1 MTWPALSTITE
12 DSTWYDPSNLL
23 YLWEG
28 VMPRPKKGIIER
40 LINRGEAAEAPISAE
55 GGTIV
60 DPERLYIGREHKEV
74 FELQNRP
81 SVEDLERMIYN
92 DGQAQQLASAIRLPI
107 RGAKW
112 SIEKA
117 KDDRGEAQFVRDV
130 LTKAPYEGGMTT
142 AFDTVLSQIAYGVV
156 TRRAFFEKVWKL
168 DDEGRAVYHKLAW
181 RPASTCEVRAD
192 SSNGSFAGFIQ
203 RGIKGHKEFM
213 KEFDPPKAFVYIH
226 SSDLS
231 PLSGQTAFDTVY
243 KDHQQKLKVKYL
255 YFSFLENVAYP
266 KLKAQ
271 YTGSEKG
278 GLKNL
283 VKKTASLARGA
294 VVGLGDRE
302 EVQVLES
309 TRTSQEY
316 IKALAYLDSQMS
328 KSVLSTFLDLGTT
341 GDRGS
346 YALSKDQS
354 NFFFTSLEAVLD
366 EIAAAINAYLV
377 PDLVFYNFGVNA
389 HYPVFKFSPIEDETK
404 DIALEVFKALQLAA
418 NPRISQNF
426 YEELIMKV
434 SNIMGLDSDK
444 VVEDINT
451 VYQPAEGEGI
461 QQGGG
466 VPTGPNDATKTP
478 GYQPRTNSSNRGRPS
493 NEERSSGVF
502 RQ

>member
-1 MTWPALSTITE
+1 
-12 DSTWYDPSNLL
+12 
-23 YLWEG
+23 
-28 VMPRPKKGIIER
+28 MPRPKKGIIER
-40 LINRGEAAEAPISAE
+40 LINRGEEAEAPIGAE

-60 DPERLYIGREHKEV
+60 DPERIYIGRERKEV
-74 FELQNRP
+74 FELDVKP
-81 SVEDLERMIYN
+81 TVEDLENMITN

-117 KDDRGEAQFVRDV
+117 KDDNGEAQFVRDV

-181 RPASTCEVRAD
+181 RPAATCEIRAD

-203 RGIKGHKEFM
+203 RGVKGEKEFV

-226 SSDLS
+226 NSDIA
-231 PLSGQTAFDTVY
+231 PLTGQTAFDTVY

-271 YTGSEKG
+271 YTGSERG

-283 VKKTASLARGA
+283 VKKAASLARGA
-294 VVGLGDRE
+294 VVGIGDRE
-302 EVQVLES
+302 EIQVLES

-316 IKALAYLDSQMS
+316 IKALNYLDSQMS
-328 KSVLSTFLDLGTT
+328 KSALSTFLDLGTT

-354 NFFFTSLEAVLD
+354 NFFYTSLEAVLD
-366 EIAAAINAYLV
+366 EIAAAINAYLI
-377 PDLVFYNFGVNA
+377 PDLVFYNFGVSA
-389 HYPVFKFSPIEDETK
+389 HYPIFKFSPIEDETK
-404 DIALEVFKALQLAA
+404 DIALEVFKSLQMAA

-434 SNIMGLDSDK
+434 SSILGLDSDK

-451 VYQPAEGEGI
+451 VYQPQEGESI
-461 QQGGG
+461 TGGG
-466 VPTGPNDATKTP
+466 QVPTSEGSTGPTDATKTP
-478 GYQPRTNSSNRGRPS
+478 GYQPRTNNSRRGRPS
-493 NEERSSGVF
+493 NEERSQGIF
-502 RQ
+502 R